1 MKEPSAAA
9 HWSAEKVAPLVR
21 QLPKTRQTVLNNA
34 TIQRRNSSVVVIIHQ
49 TGGNRWR
56 TELCA
61 EQPDMLRSESSCSAT
76 AYQSPAKIF
85 IRE

>member
-21 QLPKTRQTVLNNA
+21 QLPKTRQTVLNDANDPEMKLICGRHLHK
-34 TIQRRNSSVVVIIHQ
+34 TR
-49 TGGNRWR
+49 GNRWR

-61 EQPDMLRSESSCSAT
+61 EQPDMLKRESSCSAA
-76 AYQSPAKIF
+76 AYRSPAKIF